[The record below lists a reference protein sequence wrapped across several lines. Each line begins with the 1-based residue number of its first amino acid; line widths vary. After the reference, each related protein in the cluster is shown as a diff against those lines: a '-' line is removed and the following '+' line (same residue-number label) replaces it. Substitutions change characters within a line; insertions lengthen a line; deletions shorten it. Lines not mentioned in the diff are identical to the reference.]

1 MFWLRPQCLLRR
13 AHPVPACE
21 LPDPFSPE
29 RQEATMIT
37 RAVGQPDSGGLR
49 SILSPVF
56 LGPVTLLDSSSS
68 LNWRG
73 VLLEKYV
80 CRPGER
86 CAGNV
91 LDAPVL
97 VMLCS
102 PAWRGEHVAADGRF
116 VPHGKT
122 VGALTVVPNG
132 PLPAARSLRQCD
144 LLYCAFDDRLVS
156 GIRDEIEGD
165 VPAPLALHSCVRDH
179 AISEILNLMFA
190 EVELGGLSTKLYVD
204 SLAHALT
211 VRFLFLGQRTP
222 RQTPGAATLVR
233 HKLSRVQEIIESRL
247 EGDLSLQELAAA
259 VGYSRSHF
267 LRAFHATTGV
277 TPHRYVLNRRI
288 ERARQLLAN
297 ADMSIAQVAYRCG
310 FSSQAHFALAFRKVC
325 GLTPGEYRR
334 QR

>member
-1 MFWLRPQCLLRR
+1 MP
-13 AHPVPACE
+13 
-21 LPDPFSPE
+21 S
-29 RQEATMIT
+29 T
-37 RAVGQPDSGGLR
+37 AVGRSDNGGSQ

-56 LGPVTLLDSSSS
+56 LGPATLLQSSGP
-68 LNWRG
+68 LNWGG

-86 CAGNV
+86 SAGNV

-116 VPHGKT
+116 APHAKT

-132 PLPAARSLRQCD
+132 PLPAARSLRQCN
-144 LLYCAFDDRLVS
+144 LLYCAFDRTLVS
-156 GIRDEIEGD
+156 EVRDEIEGE
-165 VPAPLALHSCVRDH
+165 VPPTLGLRSCVRDH
-179 AISEILNLMFA
+179 AVSEILNLLLG
-190 EVELGGLSTKLYVD
+190 EVELGGVSTRLYID

-211 VRFLFLGQRTP
+211 VRFLFLGQRTSVQP
-222 RQTPGAATLVR
+222 HGSATLTR
-233 HKLSRVQEIIESRL
+233 RKLSRVQELVESRL
-247 EGDLSLQELAAA
+247 DADLTLRELAAE

-288 ERARQLLAN
+288 ERARRLLGET
-297 ADMSIAQVAYRCG
+297 DMSIAEVAYGCG
-310 FSSQAHFALAFRKVC
+310 FSSQAHLTLAFRKVC

-334 QR
+334 ELSANVRL

>member
-1 MFWLRPQCLLRR
+1 M
-13 AHPVPACE
+13 PASA
-21 LPDPFSPE
+21 L
-29 RQEATMIT
+29 
-37 RAVGQPDSGGLR
+37 GQSDDGGSR

-56 LGPVTLLDSSSS
+56 LGPATLLQSSGP
-68 LNWRG
+68 LNWGG

-86 CAGNV
+86 SAGNV

-102 PAWRGEHVAADGRF
+102 PAWRGEHVAADGTF
-116 VPHGKT
+116 APHSKT

-144 LLYCAFDDRLVS
+144 LLYCAFDHNLMSEVRS
-156 GIRDEIEGD
+156 EIEGE
-165 VPAPLALHSCVRDH
+165 VPHSLRLRSYVRDH
-179 AISEILNLMFA
+179 AVSDILSLLFE
-190 EVELGGLSTKLYVD
+190 EVKLGGMSTRLYID

-211 VRFLFLGQRTP
+211 VRFLFLGERPSGQSRGP
-222 RQTPGAATLVR
+222 ATLSR
-233 HKLSRVQEIIESRL
+233 RKLSRVQELIESRL
-247 EGDLSLQELAAA
+247 NADLSLQELAAE

-288 ERARQLLAN
+288 ERARRLLSGT
-297 ADMSIAQVAYRCG
+297 DMTIAQVAYCCG
-310 FSSQAHFALAFRKVC
+310 FSSQAHLTLAFRKLC
-325 GLTPGEYRR
+325 GITPGEYRR
-334 QR
+334 EL